1 MSAAK
6 LSGSLYFFA
15 SVVAPVAPPAPLYA
29 SAPIFAKVLES
40 METPPTAIASDA
52 MQRR

>member
-15 SVVAPVAPPAPLYA
+15 SVVAPVAPPSPLYA